1 MSAEAFR
8 AFAACVPA
16 GAWRREGPAGRRSR
30 SPGGRGFPG
39 AGPSGHREKE
49 WSGRRE
55 RSGAGEVGRV
65 ARRTSSSSSTGPGSE
80 TPVGLLLWLSS
91 ISFFGGGVRGADL
104 RKPLLTEK
112 FPQGG
117 MGEAGVV

>member
-8 AFAACVPA
+8 ALAACVPA

-39 AGPSGHREKE
+39 AGPSGHREE

-55 RSGAGEVGRV
+55 PSGAGEVGRV

-80 TPVGLLLWLSS
+80 TLVGLLLWLFS
-91 ISFFGGGVRGADL
+91 IFLGGGVRGADL

-112 FPQGG
+112 FPQVGL
-117 MGEAGVV
+117 GEAGVV